1 MSAQHSFDVLAD
13 GVRRDILAV
22 LAEHGECS
30 SGEIARHIGRVQRN
44 TISSHLR
51 VLRAAGAVAERREG
65 RYRYYSLG
73 PAGPTRD
80 ALIFLQELLGS
91 SLRSLGSGSRSELA
105 SRSEPASIAAAS
117 DSGDDPSRRS
127 RKLSTS

>member
-1 MSAQHSFDVLAD
+1 MTPRRLSVSAQHGFDVLAD
-13 GVRRDILAV
+13 GVRREILAV

-51 VLRAAGAVAERREG
+51 VLRAAGAVAERRAG
-65 RYRYYSLG
+65 RYRYYSLD

-80 ALIFLQELLGS
+80 ALIFLQELLAS
-91 SLRSLGSGSRSELA
+91 SLHGLGSAAGLQAHPAAGRPEAGSA
-105 SRSEPASIAAAS
+105 
-117 DSGDDPSRRS
+117 G
-127 RKLSTS
+127 